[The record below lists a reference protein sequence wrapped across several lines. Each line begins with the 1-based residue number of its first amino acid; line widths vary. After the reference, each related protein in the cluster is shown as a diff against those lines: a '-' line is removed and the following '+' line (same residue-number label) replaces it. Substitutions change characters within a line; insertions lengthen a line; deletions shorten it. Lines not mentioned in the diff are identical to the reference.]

1 VRESPS
7 AIGWLWENLGSI
19 ILAVVLAFSV
29 WVIAVNSQD
38 PVQERI
44 LPAAVPIRY
53 QGLADNLTILGD
65 PPETARVTLRA
76 PESTWE
82 ALSADDLQLV
92 ADLTSLQEGTFELP
106 LQVSLVRRPAQILVV
121 EPDRV
126 RLTLEPSASL
136 TLPVQIV
143 QQGDPA
149 VGYRVESIVAA
160 PTTAVVRGPAS
171 LVARVRALQGRVS
184 IGARRENLQE
194 DVELEAV
201 DADGGPVLG
210 LTIAP
215 RSVRLLVFLEQLGGY
230 RTVAVVPITQGQ
242 VQTGYRVT
250 NLTVSPTLVTVVS
263 ANPEAV
269 DLLPGYVETEPIV
282 LSGASSTLEEQV
294 RLSLPEGFTVVGE
307 ESVLVQVSIAPIET
321 SITITRRLEWEG
333 LAPGLTATA
342 SPSSVSVI
350 LTGPLLTLDQLR
362 PEEVR
367 VVVDLTGLGLG
378 THQVTPLVVD
388 VPSQVVV
395 GSILPDVLEVTLR
408 IGPPPTPTSLP

>member
-1 VRESPS
+1 
-7 AIGWLWENLGSI
+7 
-19 ILAVVLAFSV
+19 
-29 WVIAVNSQD
+29 
-38 PVQERI
+38 
-44 LPAAVPIRY
+44 
-53 QGLADNLTILGD
+53 
-65 PPETARVTLRA
+65 
-76 PESTWE
+76 
-82 ALSADDLQLV
+82 
-92 ADLTSLQEGTFELP
+92 
-106 LQVSLVRRPAQILVV
+106 
-121 EPDRV
+121 
-126 RLTLEPSASL
+126 
-136 TLPVQIV
+136 
-143 QQGDPA
+143 
-149 VGYRVESIVAA
+149 
-160 PTTAVVRGPAS
+160 
-171 LVARVRALQGRVS
+171 
-184 IGARRENLQE
+184 
-194 DVELEAV
+194 
-201 DADGGPVLG
+201 
-210 LTIAP
+210 
-215 RSVRLLVFLEQLGGY
+215 
-230 RTVAVVPITQGQ
+230 VAVVPITQGQ